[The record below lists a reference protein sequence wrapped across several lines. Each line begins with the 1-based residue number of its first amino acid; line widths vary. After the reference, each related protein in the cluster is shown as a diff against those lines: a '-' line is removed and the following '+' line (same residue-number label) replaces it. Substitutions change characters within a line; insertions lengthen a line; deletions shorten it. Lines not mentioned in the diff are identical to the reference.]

1 MTQEIFDTLKDILT
15 DLEALQVEL
24 TNQVDNVASSSG
36 DLAQEIESDVAE
48 PLNVAIDQ
56 LTEILESINR
66 FDDVEYFSDPY
77 GDERQD

>member
-24 TNQVDNVASSSG
+24 TNQVDNVASSSS